1 MAIEAKTSWGGSLH
15 TSFRLYPSPNGHLE
29 PMLAADGKTPE
40 AILQTLP
47 YEVARSKNPGSGP
60 DPKRYRDTRQVYET
74 AGLLYE
80 EDGLVHVTEL
90 GFATRR
96 WVGKLTSKNLAVL
109 GRHAAYALS
118 ACQLRTPI
126 GYGYEESMNVFPFA
140 YIWRAMLSLENKIS
154 SDELNR
160 ALFKV
165 TSEPELDQA
174 IQLISNARQTG
185 DVEILGPESI
195 TGDRKDDR
203 IVPWLS
209 IASFGWTLI
218 QGKEKGQNGYYTITS
233 GLEPLLKE
241 AASIRHTHRVFESKS
256 QYVKHISNSAAL
268 PRDLR

>member
-1 MAIEAKTSWGGSLH
+1 MAIEAKKSWGGSLH
-15 TSFRLYPSPNGHLE
+15 TSFRLFPSPNEHLE
-29 PMLAADGKTPE
+29 PMLDAEGKTPE
-40 AILQTLP
+40 AVLQTLP
-47 YEVARSKNPGSGP
+47 YDVARSKNPGSGP

-80 EDGLVHVTEL
+80 EDGQVHVTEL
-90 GFATRR
+90 GLATRR
-96 WVGKLTSKNLAVL
+96 WIGKLTPKNLSVL

-126 GYGYEESMNVFPFA
+126 GSEYDESINVFPFA
-140 YIWRAMLSLENKIS
+140 YIWRAMLCLENKIS

-165 TSEPELDQA
+165 TGEHELAQA
-174 IQLISNARQTG
+174 IHLISTARQTG
-185 DVEILGPESI
+185 NIELLGDETI
-195 TGDRKDDR
+195 TGDRKNDR

-218 QGKEKGQNGYYTITS
+218 QGKDKGQNGYYTITA

-241 AASIRHTHRVFESKS
+241 AASIKHTHRVFSSKS
-256 QYVKHISNSAAL
+256 QYVKHISNAAAL